1 MKALRIHQFGGPE
14 QLLEEEVSMPMP
26 ERGEVLIRVHA
37 AGVNPVDFKLRNGS
51 LKLFTGKKFPR
62 TLGFDIAGVVEK
74 ADESSPYKPGDRVFA
89 MTPPKGGG
97 YAEFVCVKRELLC
110 PIPGD
115 ISMTEAAATPLAALT
130 ALQAFR
136 KKEYLHEGDKV
147 LINGAS
153 GGVGS
158 FAVQIAKALGAHVTA
173 VASGKNLE
181 FLKELGADEVIDYT
195 TDDFTRQS
203 QKYHKVFDAVA
214 KSSFKKCK
222 PILRKGGNYVTTVP
236 DRRLFCSMMCN
247 FLRKKKAT
255 FIMVKPSG
263 EDLHV
268 IADMIAT
275 GQVKPRIEATFPLKE
290 GQQAH
295 RRLETGRVRG
305 KLVLTM
311 EQELMAENVHPP
323 RV

>member
-14 QLLEEEVSMPMP
+14 QLLEEEVSMPLP
-26 ERGEVLIRVHA
+26 ERGEVLVRVNA

-62 TLGFDIAGVVEK
+62 TLGFDIAGVVER
-74 ADESSPYKPGDRVFA
+74 ADKSSPFKPGDRVFA
-89 MTPPKGGG
+89 MIPFKGGG
-97 YAEFVCVKRELLC
+97 YAEFVCVKSELLC
-110 PIPGD
+110 PIPGEID
-115 ISMTEAAATPLAALT
+115 MIEAAATPLAALT

-136 KKEYLHEGDKV
+136 KKEYLHEGHKV

-173 VASGKNLE
+173 VASSKNLD
-181 FLKELGADEVIDYT
+181 FLKKIGADEVIDYT
-195 TDDFTRQS
+195 SEDFTKQP
-203 QKYHKVFDAVA
+203 QQYHKVFDAVA
-214 KSSFKKCK
+214 KSSFKKCRR
-222 PILRKGGNYVTTVP
+222 ILRKGGNYVTTVP
-236 DRRLFCSMMCN
+236 NHGLICSMMCN

-255 FIMVKPSG
+255 YILVKPSG

-275 GQVKPRIEATFPLKE
+275 GQVRPQIEATFPLKE

-295 RRLETGRVRG
+295 RMLETGRVRG
-305 KLVLTM
+305 KLVLNM
-311 EQELMAENVHPP
+311 EQG
-323 RV
+323 

>member
-14 QLLEEEVSMPMP
+14 QLLEEEVSMPLP
-26 ERGEVLIRVHA
+26 GRGEVLVRVNA

-74 ADESSPYKPGDRVFA
+74 ADESSPFKPGDKVFA
-89 MTPPKGGG
+89 MIPFKGGG
-97 YAEFVCVKRELLC
+97 YAEFVCVKSELLC
-110 PIPGD
+110 PIPRD
-115 ISMTEAAATPLAALT
+115 IDMIEAAATPLAALT

-136 KKEYLHEGDKV
+136 KKEYLHEGHKV

-173 VASGKNLE
+173 VASSKNLD
-181 FLKELGADEVIDYT
+181 FLKKIGADEVIDYT
-195 TDDFTRQS
+195 SEDFTKQP
-203 QKYHKVFDAVA
+203 QQYHKVFDAVA
-214 KSSFKKCK
+214 KSSFRKCRR
-222 PILRKGGNYVTTVP
+222 ILRKGGNYVTTVP
-236 DRRLFCSMMCN
+236 NHGLICSMMCN
-247 FLRKKKAT
+247 FLRRKKAT
-255 FIMVKPSG
+255 YIMVKPSG

-275 GQVKPRIEATFPLKE
+275 GRVKPQIEATFPLKE
-290 GQQAH
+290 GQLAH
-295 RRLETGRVRG
+295 RMLETGRVRG
-305 KLVLTM
+305 KLVLNID
-311 EQELMAENVHPP
+311 QD
-323 RV
+323 

>member
-1 MKALRIHQFGGPE
+1 MKALRIHKFGGPE
-14 QLLEEEVSMPMP
+14 QLLEEEVSMPLHKP
-26 ERGEVLIRVHA
+26 GEVLVRVHA

-62 TLGFDIAGVVEK
+62 TLGFDIAGVVERV
-74 ADESSPYKPGDRVFA
+74 DESSPFKPGDRVFA
-89 MTPPKGGG
+89 MLPFNGGG
-97 YAEFVCVKRELLC
+97 YAEFVCVKSEFLC

-115 ISMTEAAATPLAALT
+115 MGMIEAAATPLAALT

-136 KKEYLHEGDKV
+136 KKEYLHEGHKV

-173 VASGKNLE
+173 VASSKNLD

-195 TDDFTRQS
+195 TEDFTKQS
-203 QKYHKVFDAVA
+203 QRYHKVFDAVA
-214 KSSFKKCK
+214 KSSFKQCK
-222 PILRKGGNYVTTVP
+222 RILRKGGNYVTTVP
-236 DRRLFCSMMCN
+236 NGNLFCSMMCN

-255 FIMVKPSG
+255 YIMVKPSG
-263 EDLHV
+263 DDLHV

-275 GQVKPRIEATFPLKE
+275 GQVKPQIEATFPLKE
-290 GQQAH
+290 GQKAH
-295 RRLETGRVRG
+295 QLLETERTRG
-305 KLVLTM
+305 KVVLTM
-311 EQELMAENVHPP
+311 D
-323 RV
+323 